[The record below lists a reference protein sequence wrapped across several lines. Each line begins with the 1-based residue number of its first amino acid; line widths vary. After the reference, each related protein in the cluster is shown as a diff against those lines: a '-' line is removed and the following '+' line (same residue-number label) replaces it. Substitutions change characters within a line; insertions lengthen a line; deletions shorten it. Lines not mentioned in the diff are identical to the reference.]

1 MMREMAHRP
10 IAEIVGWE
18 EEHVSKIIRRTQ
30 GCRRRRR
37 KDSVRDDAT
46 LPLLRMMRTAI
57 QKRFDEA
64 SDNPDHFQK
73 VAWFVQYWNSNLD
86 CGIEGLERII
96 SQPL

>member
-1 MMREMAHRP
+1 
-10 IAEIVGWE
+10 
-18 EEHVSKIIRRTQ
+18 
-30 GCRRRRR
+30 
-37 KDSVRDDAT
+37 
-46 LPLLRMMRTAI
+46 MMRTAI